1 MISTALSALGG
12 GAIAGIVL
20 GSIAGLLLLFFLV
33 TFTIYWFNLDSKL
46 LVVVQKFLQK
56 FYDKRKR
63 NRHLE

>member
-33 TFTIYWFNLDSKL
+33 TFTIYWFNLDTKL
-46 LVVVQKFLQK
+46 VKALEQPLMKH
-56 FYDKRKR
+56 YDSLPRDHR
-63 NRHLE
+63 L

>member
-33 TFTIYWFNLDSKL
+33 TFTIYWFNLDM
-46 LVVVQKFLQK
+46 KFIYW
-56 FYDKRKR
+56 FYNKMKKDYDHMERQR
-63 NRHLE
+63 IL

>member
-33 TFTIYWFNLDSKL
+33 TFTIYWFNLDM
-46 LVVVQKFLQK
+46 KFIYW
-56 FYDKRKR
+56 FYNKMTKHYDHMERQR
-63 NRHLE
+63 RL